1 MKSKLRTLLRGG
13 VVATVL
19 ITTTATPSAAQWAV
33 YDAANHTENIL
44 QTARALEQ
52 IRQQIEQLETMYTNL
67 ERISNPSWRD
77 LRAYMLYLNEV
88 AAQGEA
94 LAYSA
99 EGVFE
104 RFRETMVG
112 FVPMEPGLDYG
123 EVYSAWMATA
133 LDTLAATLDSVSAQ
147 SQDYLSTQDQ
157 IAELQALANG
167 SRGNLEALNVSNMLQ
182 SHVGQEIAKLNQLL
196 SASINAQNVYWGLTL
211 TLEANHEATERW
223 LIEESLEDF
232 HVYDGQGGFT
242 GVPGGW
248 PYACGGCSD

>member
-1 MKSKLRTLLRGG
+1 MKR
-13 VVATVL
+13 
-19 ITTTATPSAAQWAV
+19 TATLALVTAALVLAFPVRGLTITV
-33 YDAANHTENIL
+33 YDPANHAQNIL
-44 QTARALEQ
+44 QAARALEQ
-52 IRQQIEQLETMYTNL
+52 IRRQIEQLETMHKNL
-67 ERISNPSWRD
+67 ERIPNPSWRD
-77 LRAYMLYLNEV
+77 LRDYMAYLNEL

-94 LAYSA
+94 LAYST

-123 EVYSAWMATA
+123 EVYSAWMATT

>member
-1 MKSKLRTLLRGG
+1 MKK
-13 VVATVL
+13 
-19 ITTTATPSAAQWAV
+19 TATLVLATAILVFALPTRSLAITV
-33 YDAANHTENIL
+33 YDPANHTQNIL
-44 QTARALEQ
+44 QAARALEQ
-52 IRQQIEQLETMYTNL
+52 IRKQIDQLEAMYKNL
-67 ERISNPSWRD
+67 ERIPNPSWRD
-77 LRAYMLYLNEV
+77 LRDYMAYLNEL
-88 AAQGEA
+88 AQQGEA
-94 LAYSA
+94 LAYST

-123 EVYSAWMATA
+123 EVYSAWMATT

-182 SHVGQEIAKLNQLL
+182 SHVGQEVAKLNQLL

-211 TLEANHEATERW
+211 TLQANHEATERW